1 MGLSHRTLSRLTTV
15 GLVAVLAFLTGFAI
29 WAARTTAS
37 SAEAVRRSSDSSTI
51 YDVTRRAVAAEYI
64 WVTEYL
70 LKLGPAS
77 AYLDAGELRRE
88 HAAAARVLAA
98 GLESAR
104 RDDPGDAARISPLL
118 ARHSEYVAAAQRL
131 FDAVDAGLPGLALAI
146 ERDEI
151 DPLFSRI
158 EAEVERLAVLHRR
171 QTSEHLDDLS
181 GSERLV
187 LRATPIAFAAGLL
200 LLIGFFV
207 LLRNLQRR
215 LETAREEEIERLG
228 RAALTDNLTGLRN
241 HRAFQEDVAR
251 ELLRAGRTGAALS
264 LVVLDLDNLKQVNDA
279 HGHQAGDEQLKALA
293 RAALA
298 TVRGSDAAYRLGG
311 DEFALVL
318 PGEQA
323 WAALRAVQRL
333 QASLETAGCKDW
345 RPTCTAGI
353 AQSDGL
359 VARDTLLRRADLA
372 LIEAKR
378 SHRQALVYSDELAP
392 RTLEPDREAA
402 EHHTKTLATA
412 LARAVDAKDSYTRSH
427 CETVSEL
434 CALIAG
440 ALGLDD
446 ERTGRLRLAGL
457 LHDVGKIGIP
467 DAVLQKPAGL
477 TDEEFE
483 LMKTHVTLGHSI
495 VSGAELDQEA
505 EWILHHHERLDG
517 RGYPDGLPADDL
529 PLESRIILVADAFE
543 AITTDR
549 PYRKARSESQALA
562 ELEEHA
568 GSQFDP
574 DCVAALRRALHG
586 SGSLAAERRALAR

>member
-1 MGLSHRTLSRLTTV
+1 MRVSQRTVSRLTTA

-37 SAEAVRRSSDSSTI
+37 SADAVRRSSDVSSI
-51 YDVTRRAVAAEYI
+51 YDETRRAVAAEHI

-77 AYLDAGELRRE
+77 ADIDPGKLRRE
-88 HAAAARVLAA
+88 HAAAARTLVA
-98 GLESAR
+98 GLKRAR
-104 RDDPGDAARISPLL
+104 REDPGDAARIPPVLK
-118 ARHSEYVAAAQRL
+118 RHAEYVAAAERL
-131 FDAVDAGLPGLALAI
+131 FDAADAGLPGLALAI
-146 ERDEI
+146 ERDAM

-158 EAEVERLAVLHRR
+158 EDEVERLAVVHRR
-171 QTSEHLDDLS
+171 QASEHLDDLN
-181 GSERLV
+181 GSQRLV

-207 LLRNLQRR
+207 LLRNIQRQ

-228 RAALTDNLTGLRN
+228 LAALTDNLTGLRN
-241 HRAFQEDVAR
+241 HRAFQEDIAR
-251 ELLRAGRTGAALS
+251 ELLRAARHGTALS
-264 LVVLDLDNLKQVNDA
+264 LVVLDLDDLKGVNDA
-279 HGHQAGDEQLKALA
+279 FGHQAGDEQLKALA
-293 RAALA
+293 HAALA

-323 WAALRAVQRL
+323 WAGLRAVQRL
-333 QASLETAGCKDW
+333 QAGLETAGSADS
-345 RPTCTAGI
+345 RPTCSAGI
-353 AQSDGL
+353 AQADGL

-378 SHRQALVYSDELAP
+378 SHRRALIYSDELAP
-392 RTLEPDREAA
+392 RAQEPNRAA
-402 EHHTKTLATA
+402 SEHHTKTLATA

-434 CALIAG
+434 CALIACE
-440 ALGLDD
+440 LGLDD
-446 ERTGRLRLAGL
+446 DRTARLRLAGL

-467 DAVLQKPAGL
+467 DAVLQKPASL

-517 RGYPDGLPADDL
+517 RGYPDGLFAEDV
-529 PLESRIILVADAFE
+529 PLESRIILVSDAFE

-549 PYRKARSESQALA
+549 PYREARSESRALA

-574 DCVAALRRALHG
+574 NCVAALRRALHG
-586 SGSLAAERRALAR
+586 SSSPAAEQLMAAR

>member
-1 MGLSHRTLSRLTTV
+1 MSRLTTA

-37 SAEAVRRSSDSSTI
+37 SADAVRRSSDLSSI
-51 YDVTRRAVAAEYI
+51 YDETRRAVAAEDS

-70 LKLGPAS
+70 LRLGPES
-77 AYLDAGELRRE
+77 VYLDARKLRRG
-88 HAAAARVLAA
+88 HAAAARSLVGTLR
-98 GLESAR
+98 SAR
-104 RDDPGDAARISPLL
+104 REDAGGTALNLL
-118 ARHSEYVAAAQRL
+118 LLKRHSAYVEAAERL
-131 FDAVDAGLPGLALAI
+131 FDAVDAGRPGLALAI
-146 ERDEI
+146 KFDEI
-151 DPLFSRI
+151 QPRFSRI
-158 EAEVERLAVLHRR
+158 EEGVERLAVAHRR
-171 QTSEHLDDLS
+171 EGSEHLDDLN
-181 GSERLV
+181 GSQQLV
-187 LRATPIAFAAGLL
+187 LRATPIAFGAGLL
-200 LLIGFFV
+200 LLIGFFL

-251 ELLRAGRTGAALS
+251 ELLRAGRTGTALS
-264 LVVLDLDNLKQVNDA
+264 LVVLDLDDLKQVNDA
-279 HGHQAGDEQLKALA
+279 LGHQAGDEQLKALA
-293 RAALA
+293 DAALS

-333 QASLETAGCKDW
+333 QATLEAAGCPNS

-372 LIEAKR
+372 LLEAKR
-378 SHRQALVYSDELAP
+378 SHRQTLIYSDELAP
-392 RTLEPDREAA
+392 RVLEPDRVAS

-434 CALIAG
+434 CALIACE
-440 ALGLDD
+440 LGLDD
-446 ERTGRLRLAGL
+446 DRAARLRLAGL

-467 DAVLQKPAGL
+467 DAVLQKPASL

-549 PYRKARSESQALA
+549 PYREARSESQALA

-586 SGSLAAERRALAR
+586 SSSPAVEQLMAAR